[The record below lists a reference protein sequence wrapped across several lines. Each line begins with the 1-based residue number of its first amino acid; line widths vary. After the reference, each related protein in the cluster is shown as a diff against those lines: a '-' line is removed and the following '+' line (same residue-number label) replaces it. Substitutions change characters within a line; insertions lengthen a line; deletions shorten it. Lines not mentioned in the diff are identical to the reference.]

1 MRSTCTPRVVTF
13 AAAGLL
19 GLAWSAGPARA
30 EVDPPI
36 DLSAFAVNLPPTGGN
51 VAMTFGALGRTT
63 DDGVPDEQAP
73 ALRGEV
79 GDREIGAT
87 LAVVT
92 GGDNTVGGMR
102 VSGRFL
108 YQLSDQDW
116 FDGAAS
122 FTYGGDAAGCMAT
135 AAGMQCEHGRLS
147 GAAVEVMAG
156 VRRRFPGR
164 GQFVPHLRAATGVR
178 LLRFGADDV
187 AGVAIP
193 VVAAGGVRVRVAPGV
208 AVGAEAAFEVGG
220 AWLSRGLGAEPQVGM
235 VVGAQVEFRLR

>member
-1 MRSTCTPRVVTF
+1 MQAGTTTRALTLMTLAVLGAPTVAHAEGD
-13 AAAGLL
+13 AAAH
-19 GLAWSAGPARA
+19 
-30 EVDPPI
+30 V
-36 DLSAFAVNLPPTGGN
+36 DLSAFAVNLPATGLN
-51 VAMTFGALGRTT
+51 VGLTLGRMGQQVI
-63 DDGVPDEQAP
+63 DDPDPEP

-79 GDREIGAT
+79 GDREVGAT
-87 LAVVT
+87 VAVVT

-108 YQLSDQDW
+108 YQLSEQDW

-122 FTYGGDAAGCMAT
+122 FTYGGDEAGCMAT

-164 GQFVPHLRAATGVR
+164 GQFVPHLRAATGIR

-187 AGVAIP
+187 SGVAIP

-208 AVGAEAAFEVGG
+208 AVGAEAALEVGG